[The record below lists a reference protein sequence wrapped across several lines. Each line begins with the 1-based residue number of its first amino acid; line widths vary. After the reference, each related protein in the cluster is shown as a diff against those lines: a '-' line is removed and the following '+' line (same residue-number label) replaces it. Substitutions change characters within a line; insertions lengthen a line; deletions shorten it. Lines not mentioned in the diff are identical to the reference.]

1 MLLNYKKKKNLQNWI
16 YFINL
21 LFWLSLFC
29 FIFNNY
35 NIIQLLLLSEACW
48 VIIYSYTTIMSG
60 LTDDLT
66 LLTITFFILGLAG
79 LEFSLGFILII
90 VLNHF
95 LKSNDTSDSKKKP
108 IKFEKHFNQN
118 VKRYTHIL

>member
-1 MLLNYKKKKNLQNWI
+1 
-16 YFINL
+16 
-21 LFWLSLFC
+21 
-29 FIFNNY
+29 
-35 NIIQLLLLSEACW
+35 
-48 VIIYSYTTIMSG
+48 MSG

>member
-1 MLLNYKKKKNLQNWI
+1 MQSWV

-21 LFWLSLFC
+21 LFWVSLFC
-29 FIFNNY
+29 FLFNNY
-35 NIIQLLLLSEACW
+35 NIVQLLLLSEACW
-48 VIIYSYTTIMSG
+48 VIIYCYTSIMSG

-66 LLTITFFILGLAG
+66 LLTLTFFILGLAG

-95 LKSNDTSDSKKKP
+95 LKSNDIKNSKKKQVSL
-108 IKFEKHFNQN
+108 ESNFNQN
-118 VKRYTHIL
+118 VKRYTHII

>member
-1 MLLNYKKKKNLQNWI
+1 MQSWV

-29 FIFNNY
+29 FLFNSY

-66 LLTITFFILGLAG
+66 LLTLTFFILGLAG

-95 LKSNDTSDSKKKP
+95 LKSNETKDSKKKQVCL
-108 IKFEKHFNQN
+108 EKNFNQN
-118 VKRYTHIL
+118 VKRYTHII

>member
-1 MLLNYKKKKNLQNWI
+1 MQNWV

-21 LFWLSLFC
+21 LFWVSLFC
-29 FIFNNY
+29 FLFNNY

-66 LLTITFFILGLAG
+66 LLTLTFFILGLAG
-79 LEFSLGFILII
+79 LEFSLGFILVI
-90 VLNHF
+90 VLNNVYKNT
-95 LKSNDTSDSKKKP
+95 LRVYEYIINVVLITVYRNSKK
-108 IKFEKHFNQN
+108 FS
-118 VKRYTHIL
+118 L